1 MNNIKLNLGGELQPG
16 DVVGVS
22 YNNWNTFGWYVG
34 VGKTGNMHFIR
45 INVPSEI
52 KLQYDNFM
60 SGIEKSSWAIKRF
73 SKGLTF
79 KHFSKDYVQTVNP
92 QRAFKV
98 PNPEEF
104 FKDSSLEED
113 YKKSREALQ
122 TLKFPAK

>member
-22 YNNWNTFGWYVG
+22 YTNWNAFGWYVG
-34 VGKTGNMHFIR
+34 VGKTGNLHFIR
-45 INVPSEI
+45 ITVPSAI

-60 SGIEKSSWAIKRF
+60 SGTDTSAWAIKRF

-79 KHFSKDYVQTVNP
+79 KHFSKDYVHLVNP
-92 QRAFKV
+92 QRVFKV
-98 PNPEEF
+98 SNPEEF